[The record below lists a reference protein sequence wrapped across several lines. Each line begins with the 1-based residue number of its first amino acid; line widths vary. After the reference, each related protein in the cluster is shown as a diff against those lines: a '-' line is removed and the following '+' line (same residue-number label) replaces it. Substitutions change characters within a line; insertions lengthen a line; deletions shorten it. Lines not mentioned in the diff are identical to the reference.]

1 MYSLSIVVPAF
12 NEERRLAASLEKL
25 DHFIQTQNL
34 NAEIIVVDDGSSDGT
49 ARLVSRA
56 MQEKPY
62 LRLLQNH
69 INRGKGFSL
78 RRGVE
83 AALGERILLTDADL
97 SVPIKEL
104 SKLMAA
110 IDGGADIAIGSRAID
125 NEGGRVS
132 APFYRRVCSAG
143 FKAVVHSVLCLSF
156 EDTQCGFKLLKRKA
170 ARLIFSRQRIERW
183 GFDPEVLMLAER
195 FCFVVREIGVESI
208 HDNGSR
214 LNVVS
219 DSISMFWEV
228 LKIRYHLLFGM
239 YNQSTA
245 SYQVVSPAEVASA
258 TSVVSDLNAVSSN
271 QFAA

>member
-49 ARLVSRA
+49 VRLVTRA

-69 INRGKGFSL
+69 VNRGKGFSL

-83 AALGERILLTDADL
+83 AALGETILLTDADL
-97 SVPIKEL
+97 SVPIQEL

-110 IDGGADIAIGSRAID
+110 IDSGADIAIGSRAID
-125 NEGGRVS
+125 NGGGRVS

-143 FKAVVHSVLCLSF
+143 FKAVVHSVLRLSF

-195 FCFVVREIGVESI
+195 FCFVVKEIGVESI

-239 YNQSTA
+239 YNHSTA
-245 SYQVVSPAEVASA
+245 GYQTVSPSPATVSGAAVA
-258 TSVVSDLNAVSSN
+258 DLNAATN
-271 QFAA
+271 